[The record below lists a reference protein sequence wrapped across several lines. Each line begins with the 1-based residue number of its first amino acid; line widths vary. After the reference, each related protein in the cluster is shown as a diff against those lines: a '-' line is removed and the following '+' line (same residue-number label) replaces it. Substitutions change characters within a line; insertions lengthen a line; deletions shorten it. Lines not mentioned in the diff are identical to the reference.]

1 MDYQAL
7 ADKIRQWG
15 KELGFQQIA
24 IADVALDDHEQ
35 HLQQWLAAGFHGEMD
50 YMARHGSKRSRPQEL
65 LPGTLRVISARMD
78 YLPPD
83 TGMVDVLNDPTKGFI
98 SRYTLGR
105 DYHKLIRKRLA
116 QLGKHIEAEVGPY
129 GYRAFVDSAP
139 VLEKALAAR
148 RSYPDSHL
156 R

>member
-83 TGMVDVLNDPTKGFI
+83 TGMVDVLNDPTKGFS
-98 SRYTLGR
+98 SR
-105 DYHKLIRKRLA
+105 
-116 QLGKHIEAEVGPY
+116 
-129 GYRAFVDSAP
+129 
-139 VLEKALAAR
+139 
-148 RSYPDSHL
+148 
-156 R
+156 